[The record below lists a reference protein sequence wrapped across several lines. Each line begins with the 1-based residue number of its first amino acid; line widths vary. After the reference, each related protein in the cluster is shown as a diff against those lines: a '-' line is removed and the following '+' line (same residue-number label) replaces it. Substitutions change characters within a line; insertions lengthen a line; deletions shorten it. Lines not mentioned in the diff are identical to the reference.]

1 VSDSL
6 ISAVELV
13 PQEGD
18 IVVTRTSDPIPR
30 YTIRKIPGEPQ
41 ILSRTW
47 QQAVHMARR
56 FAQQY
61 RVDVWMAGGL
71 GVRLIASY
79 RTAGDQTRVEE
90 SDRRPTQRSS

>member
-6 ISAVELV
+6 FSTIGPV
-13 PQEGD
+13 PREGD
-18 IVVTRTSDPIPR
+18 IVVTRTSEPIPR

-41 ILSRTW
+41 ILSRTR
-47 QQAVHMARR
+47 QQAVQMARR

-71 GVRLIASY
+71 DVQLIASY

-90 SDRRPTQRSS
+90 SDCRRTQRSS